1 MKANENN
8 ILRFIGGTDKKFII
22 PVYQRPYSWKKDNCV
37 QLMKDLKDVY
47 NFGYESHFFGSIVF
61 VSQNN
66 GVCEEHT
73 IIDGQQRI
81 TTVSLLLLALRNYV
95 LIHPELKLK
104 INPNKITNAYLT
116 DEYSNNAKKL
126 KLKLVQG
133 DDEAYDNLIENKSPI
148 ENTNITTNYNYFFN
162 EISKMSP
169 IEIEGL
175 DNAITKLVIVS
186 ISLQPQNG
194 DDPQLIFESL
204 NSTGLDL
211 EPADK
216 IRNFVLMRMQASEQE
231 RFYKKY
237 WEPLEAIV
245 TRSEMNKFIRYYL
258 AVKMRKLPDEKKLYF
273 EFKYYQ
279 ESSKKSIETIIIDML
294 EFANYYNIIKNPK
307 KQNKLYS
314 NTLVRINKLEVKTCV
329 PLIMDLFKANA
340 DGYISDE
347 EMSSSFE
354 IIENYIVRREVCDL
368 PTNAL
373 NKVFV
378 QLGAEIDKDIED
390 DDMSYYDAFKYEILK
405 RSGRSRYPNDHDF
418 EDKFIVYDLYNA
430 KTTIKKYILERL
442 ENFDNRETVAVEQL
456 INDGILTIEHVM
468 PQTLTNDWKEML
480 GSKWESIHSKYKDTI
495 GNLTL
500 TAYNSDYSNS
510 PFKVKKSM
518 PKKGF
523 EFSKLFLNEYIKQC
537 ESWSETEIINRAKI
551 LFKKAIKIWW
561 LPKIKI
567 SKITDNE
574 EWFDWNE
581 DLDVTNKKIVQV
593 TIMESFIN
601 TSDVTAAYKVIH
613 KMLYDMDPTIY
624 HNGNFAWFSESDSK
638 LRKSYKI
645 DTNAYIETN
654 KSSQEKLN
662 TIKIIAELCNL
673 DSYDIRFLVQEKTS
687 KPKFEINDES
697 TYGNIPVGK
706 LAFEFFE
713 KLIEM
718 NAISEAEIEQ
728 LKTKEY
734 TKQLFSHTDYPIIA
748 DSRDANK
755 GNSKYIRYRKK
766 SLTFMGKEIFITTQW
781 FEKNRTDLIIW
792 YKNHLLNK

>member
-22 PVYQRPYSWKKDNCV
+22 PVYQRPYSWKKENCV
-37 QLMKDLKDVY
+37 QLLKDLKDVY
-47 NFGYESHFFGSIVF
+47 TFNYESHFFGSIVF

-95 LIHPELKLK
+95 STHSELNIKV
-104 INPNKITNAYLT
+104 NPNKITNAYLT

-148 ENTNITTNYNYFFN
+148 ENTSITANYNYFYN
-162 EISKMSP
+162 EIGKMSP
-169 IEIEGL
+169 AEIEGL
-175 DNAITKLVIVS
+175 DSAITKLVIVS

-237 WEPLEAIV
+237 WEPLESTV

-258 AVKMRKLPDEKKLYF
+258 AVKTRKLSDEKKLYF
-273 EFKYYQ
+273 EFKFYQ
-279 ESSKKSIETIIIDML
+279 ESSRKSIETIIVDMI
-294 EFANYYNIIKNPK
+294 EFANYYNIIGNPD
-307 KQNKLYS
+307 KQKKLYS
-314 NTLVRINKLEVKTCV
+314 NTLARINKMEVKTCV

-340 DGYISDE
+340 DGYISDD
-347 EMSSSFE
+347 EMCSSFE
-354 IIENYIVRREVCDL
+354 IIENYIVRREICDL

-390 DDMSYYDAFKYEILK
+390 DGMSYYDAFKYEILK
-405 RSGRSRYPNDHDF
+405 RSGKSRYPNDHDF
-418 EDKFIVYDLYNA
+418 EDKFMVYDLYNA
-430 KTTIKKYILERL
+430 KVTIKKYILERL
-442 ENFDNRETVAVEQL
+442 ENYGNRELVAVEQL
-456 INDGILTIEHVM
+456 INNCTLTIEHIM

-480 GSKWESIHSKYKDTI
+480 GGKWELIHSKYKDTI

-510 PFKVKKSM
+510 PFKVKKAM
-518 PKKGF
+518 PEKGF
-523 EFSKLFLNEYIKQC
+523 IFSKLFLNEYIKQC
-537 ESWSETEIINRAKI
+537 ESWSETEIIDRANI

-561 LPKIKI
+561 LPDVQTPV
-567 SKITDNE
+567 SADSE
-574 EWFDWNE
+574 EWFDWDE
-581 DLDVTNKKIVQV
+581 EADVTNKKIVQV
-593 TIMESFIN
+593 TIMESVIN

-613 KMLYDMDPTIY
+613 EMLYDMDPTMY
-624 HNGNFAWFSESDSK
+624 HNGNFTWFSESEDN
-638 LRKSYKI
+638 LRKPYKI
-645 DTNAYIETN
+645 GADAYIETN
-654 KSSQEKLN
+654 KSSQEKIS
-662 TIKIIAELCNL
+662 TIKVIAELCKL
-673 DSYDIRFLVQEKTS
+673 DSQDIRFLVQERTS
-687 KPKFEINDES
+687 KPKFEISDES
-697 TYGNIPVGK
+697 TYINLTVGK
-706 LAFEFFE
+706 LAFELF
-713 KLIEM
+713 KNLIEM
-718 NAISEAEIEQ
+718 ETISEEEIEM

-734 TKQLFSHTDYPIIA
+734 TKQLFNHTDYPIIA

-766 SLTFMGKEIFITTQW
+766 SLTFMGKDIYITTQW
-781 FEKNRTDLIIW
+781 FEGNRTDLISW
-792 YKNHLLNK
+792 YKKHIQ

>member
-22 PVYQRPYSWKKDNCV
+22 PVYQRPYSWKKENCV
-37 QLMKDLKDVY
+37 QLLKDLRDVY
-47 NFGYESHFFGSIVF
+47 TYNYESHFFGSIVF

-95 LIHPELKLK
+95 TVHPELS
-104 INPNKITNAYLT
+104 INVNPNKITNAYLT

-133 DDEAYDNLIENKSPI
+133 DDEAYDNLIENKTPI
-148 ENTNITTNYNYFFN
+148 EKTSVTANYNYFYN
-162 EISKMSP
+162 EIGKMNP
-169 IEIEGL
+169 TEIEGL
-175 DNAITKLVIVS
+175 DSAITKLVIVS

-216 IRNFVLMRMQASEQE
+216 IRNFVLMRMQSCEQE

-237 WEPLEAIV
+237 WEPLESIV
-245 TRSEMNKFIRYYL
+245 TRSEMNRFIRYYL
-258 AVKMRKLPDEKKLYF
+258 AVKTRKLSDEKKLYF

-279 ESSKKSIETIIIDML
+279 EFSKKSIETIIIDMI
-294 EFANYYNIIKNPK
+294 EFANYYNIIGNPEK
-307 KQNKLYS
+307 KKKPYS
-314 NTLVRINKLEVKTCV
+314 STLARINKMEIKTCV

-340 DGYISDE
+340 EGYISDD
-347 EMSSSFE
+347 EMCSSFE
-354 IIENYIVRREVCDL
+354 IIENYIVRREICDL

-378 QLGAEIDKDIED
+378 QLGAEIDNDIED
-390 DDMSYYDAFKYEILK
+390 DGMSYYDAFKYEILK
-405 RSGRSRYPNDHDF
+405 RSGKSRYPNDHDF
-418 EDKFIVYDLYNA
+418 EDKFMVYDLYNA
-430 KTTIKKYILERL
+430 KAAIKKYILERL
-442 ENFDNRETVAVEQL
+442 ENYGNRELVAVEQL
-456 INDGILTIEHVM
+456 INDGTLTIEHIM
-468 PQTLTNDWKEML
+468 PQTLTDDWKDMIGE
-480 GSKWESIHSKYKDTI
+480 KWELVHSKYKDTI

-510 PFKVKKSM
+510 PFKVKKAM
-518 PKKGF
+518 PEKGF
-523 EFSKLFLNEYIKQC
+523 KSSKLSLNDYIKQC
-537 ESWSETEIINRAKI
+537 ESWSEAEIINRARI
-551 LFKKAIKIWW
+551 LFKKAIKLWW
-561 LPKIKI
+561 LPDVQMPD
-567 SKITDNE
+567 STDSE
-574 EWFDWNE
+574 EWFDWDE
-581 DLDVTNKKIVQV
+581 EADVTNKKIVQV
-593 TIMESFIN
+593 TIMESVIN

-613 KMLYDMDPTIY
+613 EMLYDMDPTMY
-624 HNGNFAWFSESDSK
+624 HNGNFTWFSESEEK
-638 LRKSYKI
+638 LRKPYKI
-645 DTNAYIETN
+645 GADAYVETN
-654 KSSQEKLN
+654 KSSQEKLS
-662 TIKIIAELCNL
+662 TIRVIAELCKM
-673 DSYDIRFLVQEKTS
+673 DSQDIRFLVQEKTGKS
-687 KPKFEINDES
+687 KFEINDES
-697 TYGNIPVGK
+697 TYVNLTVGK
-706 LAFEFFE
+706 LAFELF
-713 KLIEM
+713 KYLIEID
-718 NAISEAEIEQ
+718 AILEDEIEM

-766 SLTFMGKEIFITTQW
+766 SLTFMGKDIFITTQW
-781 FEKNRTDLIIW
+781 FEGNRIDLVSW
-792 YKNHLLNK
+792 YKKHIQ